1 MKKILLIAGAAIG
14 VFALITAITFVML
27 TIMLPDQNA
36 PATAE
41 TPVEDQDYLA
51 KTKVEID
58 SLVNS
63 VNDLKSQLF
72 FADIQKDSLID
83 QLDFKEKIISGY
95 ELQIADLNDDLLIVN
110 KKKTN
115 IKELAKTYE
124 SMKLKEMQ
132 PILSK
137 IDDNTLI
144 AIYQKMSSRNR
155 KNLILALKSERAA
168 LITQQLAGI
177 TAR

>member
-36 PATAE
+36 TATAE
-41 TPVEDQDYLA
+41 TPEENSDYLA
-51 KTKVEID
+51 KSKAEID
-58 SLVNS
+58 SLVNII
-63 VNDLKSQLF
+63 NDLKSQLF
-72 FADIQKDSLID
+72 FTDIQKDSLIN
-83 QLDFKEKIISGY
+83 QLDFREKIISGY
-95 ELQIADLNDDLLIVN
+95 ELQIAGLNDDLLIVN
-110 KKKTN
+110 KKKIN

-124 SMKLKEMQ
+124 SMKPKEMR
-132 PILSK
+132 PIFSK

-144 AIYQKMSSRNR
+144 AIYQNMSNRNR

-168 LITQQLAGI
+168 LITQQLAGV
-177 TAR
+177 TAG